1 MHALGFFH
9 EQSRPDRDR
18 YVRIFA
24 QNMQEG
30 NFNSIYFVWDQK
42 VVQRLQENAQI
53 HEAYLEP
60 AKYLLWNFLRK

>member
-1 MHALGFFH
+1 
-9 EQSRPDRDR
+9 
-18 YVRIFA
+18 
-24 QNMQEG
+24 MQQG